1 MSTYAGGIR
10 SSRAWFNMPTVQVP
24 VLVSLFTL
32 AAVYEA
38 FHISALSSRDVWW
51 HLRTGLWILQYRAV
65 PHGGLFS
72 QFPDL
77 PWIASSWGYEV
88 LAALAYKALGLRGI
102 PVLLM
107 VLKAG
112 LAVVTFLLA
121 RGWGGNFWPAVLL
134 SAAAQYVIADLQP
147 LPVVFSILFFGIELM
162 LLFQAHRTGSVRR
175 LYWLPLMFFFW
186 ANLHIQFVNGLCL
199 LALFLLAET
208 TEHLLRKAG
217 IAWCENCGAAPPLAA
232 FGAVSGLSVAASLLT
247 PYSFHLFHDAL
258 SDVYSTVSFQYVSEM
273 RPMGFR
279 RPQDYLLLL
288 LVMWAFFGLGR
299 KRSRDLLKLSLMTAG
314 TLIAFRIARDGWCA
328 VLPATAVLADV
339 LNVEGPEPGTPN
351 SFGAWKWGKTL
362 LVSSLVL
369 LVLLLSGTRVPADRK
384 TLLEKVAMTFP
395 VKACDFIREKRLPS
409 PLFNSYEWG
418 GFLIWYLPEYPVAM
432 DDRLGLYG
440 EQITKQYFDTIQ
452 GRRLDA
458 ALTFTRARILLLER
472 QSGIARGITTFP
484 DLSSQ
489 YRVRYS
495 DDLAVVLE
503 RR

>member
-1 MSTYAGGIR
+1 MAMSTRAGAAR
-10 SSRAWFNMPTVQVP
+10 SPRVWFNTAAVQIP
-24 VLVSLFTL
+24 VMVLLFTL

-38 FHISALSSRDVWW
+38 FHISALSSPDIWW
-51 HLRTGLWILQYRAV
+51 HLSTGLWILQNRAV
-65 PHGGLFS
+65 PQQGLFS
-72 QFPDL
+72 QFPDV

-88 LAALAYKALGLRGI
+88 LAAAVYKLLGLRGI

-121 RGWGGNFWPAVLL
+121 RGWRGNFWPAVLL

-147 LPVVFSILFFGIELM
+147 LPVVFSIIFFGAELI
-162 LLFQAHRTGSVRR
+162 LLFQAHRTGSVRA
-175 LYWLPLMFFFW
+175 LYGLPLLFFLW

-199 LALFLLAET
+199 LGLFLLAEVA
-208 TEHLLRKAG
+208 ERFLREDH
-217 IAWCENCGAAPPLAA
+217 CMAPPLGAL
-232 FGAVSGLSVAASLLT
+232 GAVLGLSVAASLLT
-247 PYSFHLFHDAL
+247 PYSFHLFPDAL
-258 SDVYSTVSFQYVSEM
+258 RDVYGKAAFQYFSEM

-279 RPQDYLLLL
+279 RPQDYVLLL
-288 LVMWAFFGLGR
+288 LVMWAFLGLGR
-299 KRSRDLLKLSLMTAG
+299 KRTWDLLKLSLMTAG

-339 LNVEGPEPGTPN
+339 LNVEGSVPGTPN
-351 SFGAWKWGKTL
+351 GVGEWKWGKPL
-362 LVSSLVL
+362 LVSSLVP
-369 LVLLLSGTRVPADRK
+369 LVLLLSGTRVPADRN
-384 TLLEKVAMTFP
+384 TLLEKVATTFP
-395 VKACDFIREKRLPS
+395 VRACDFIREKRLPS

-418 GFLIWYLPEYPVAM
+418 GFLTWYLPEYPVAM

-440 EQITKQYFDTIQ
+440 QEITSQYFDTIQ

-458 ALTFTRARILLLER
+458 ASTFTGARILLLQR

-489 YRVRYS
+489 YHVRYS
-495 DDLAVVLE
+495 DELAVVLE